1 MFYNEKIKNWFIILK
16 TKMPIN
22 FKLFQNLPLHESLL
36 LILKISLTSQV
47 VSVGLGVALSKISI
61 YWMTCIDFS

>member
-1 MFYNEKIKNWFIILK
+1 MCIDSNPVASL
-16 TKMPIN
+16 PIN

-47 VSVGLGVALSKISI
+47 VSVGLGVVLSKISV
-61 YWMTCIDFS
+61 Y